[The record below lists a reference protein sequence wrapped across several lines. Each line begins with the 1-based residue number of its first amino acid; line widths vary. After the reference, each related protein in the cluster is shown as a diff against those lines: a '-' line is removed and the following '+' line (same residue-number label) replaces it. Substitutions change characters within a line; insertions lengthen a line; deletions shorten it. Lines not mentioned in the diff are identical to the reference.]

1 MKVIYDPHTDSLT
14 IILRD
19 VPVKESD
26 EIRDGLIVD
35 YGDDGRVVAIEM
47 LDASENA
54 TNPSALLY
62 EIKGQTIPVIA

>member
-1 MKVIYDPHTDSLT
+1 MKAIYAPHADSLT
-14 IILRD
+14 TILRE
-19 VPVKESD
+19 VPVKVSD

-54 TNPSALLY
+54 TNPSALLRG
-62 EIKGQTIPVIA
+62 IKGQTIPVIA